1 MVSAQAGLIPKNARV
16 FALVACGVL
25 GGCGGTPTADPPDF
39 LPTPSAGRIGVG
51 PEVLPTGGPSTEGL
65 GPIQLV
71 GGEGAVDGQAE
82 LWIVNLDR
90 LTEDPQVIRPRADGS
105 FSAEVEGNLGD
116 RVRLVSRTEDRH
128 SLPLDLEVVRS
139 AEVAALAA
147 LQDQGLACLKVAP
160 AQELDLG
167 SEPTREAS
175 FTLDNTCDADIV
187 IERAALR
194 FEEADLVLAAPSVVA
209 RGAQVDINLRLDKAL
224 SEERWDIV
232 LLDVSA
238 AGEEGRYALSVWA
251 R

>member
-1 MVSAQAGLIPKNARV
+1 MVSDQVGQLPKRARV

-39 LPTPSAGRIGVG
+39 LPTPSAGRIGVE
-51 PEVLPTGGPSTEGL
+51 PEIVSSGGPGPQGF
-65 GPIQLV
+65 GPIELV
-71 GGEGAVDGQAE
+71 GGEGAVDGTAE

-90 LTEDPQVIRPRADGS
+90 LNEAPQVIQPRANGS
-105 FSAEVEGNLGD
+105 FSVEVEGNLGD
-116 RVRLVSRTEDRH
+116 RVRLVSRTEERH
-128 SLPLDLEVVRS
+128 SLPLDLEIVRS
-139 AEVAALAA
+139 AEVAALAP
-147 LQDQGLACLKVAP
+147 LQDQGLACLKITP

-167 SEPTREAS
+167 SDRSREAS
-175 FTLDNTCDADIV
+175 FALDNTCDAELA

-194 FEEADLVLAAPSVVA
+194 FEETDLMLSAPETIPK
-209 RGAQVDINLRLDKAL
+209 GAQVEITLRLDKTL